1 MLTAGEFAAPDELVV
16 ALGVLAVGDWLASG
30 LLTGE
35 LATPPAALALL
46 PPVLGD

>member
-1 MLTAGEFAAPDELVV
+1 MLTAGEFAARDGLLV
-16 ALGVLAVGDWLASG
+16 ALGVLAVGDSLASG

-35 LATPPAALALL
+35 LTAPPAASALL